1 MQTAALFEHV
11 SQVLR
16 EAVEATG
23 LPASFRALLLDALSR
38 EGKALAAAA
47 GREPR
52 WPALVLA
59 SCEAAGGDPAAAVYV
74 AAAVDAFIAALDILD
89 EVEDGDASALIAAA
103 GMPRA
108 LNASTALLGLAHRL
122 LGDLGRAG
130 VPAGRLPRFHA
141 TLAEAG
147 LAATGGQHLDLTAE
161 GRAET
166 TPEDAVEIAR
176 RKAGALVAG
185 AFRLGALLG
194 AEDEALLA
202 LYADLGRHYG
212 TAAQLANDLHD
223 VANPGRKTDLEREK
237 GTLPLVFDRR
247 GAPAEA
253 TADDAP
259 PAERLRL
266 SGALHFT
273 WVVIELERQACARL
287 LAELRGRGQATAWLE
302 RLLA

>member
-1 MQTAALFEHV
+1 MQTTAIFE
-11 SQVLR
+11 QVGRVVR
-16 EAVEATG
+16 EAVGATG
-23 LPASFRALLLDALSR
+23 LPASLQSLLLDALSR
-38 EGKALAAAA
+38 EGKALAPAA

-59 SCEAAGGDPAAAVYV
+59 SAEAAGGDPAAAVVV

-89 EVEDGDASALIAAA
+89 EIEDGDASALIAAA

-108 LNASTALLGLAHRL
+108 LNASTALLCLAQRL

-130 VPAGRLPRFHA
+130 VPAARVPAFLA
-141 TLAEAG
+141 ALAEAG

-166 TPEDAVEIAR
+166 TPEEAVEIAR
-176 RKAGALVAG
+176 RKAGTLVAG

-194 AEDEALLA
+194 TADEALLGR
-202 LYADLGRHYG
+202 YADLGRHYG
-212 TAAQLANDLHD
+212 AAAQLANDLHD
-223 VANPGRKTDLEREK
+223 VANPERKTDLARGK
-237 GTLPLVFDRR
+237 GTLPLVYDRR
-247 GAPAEA
+247 GATGAA
-253 TADDAP
+253 GDDAP
-259 PAERLRL
+259 PAERLRR

-273 WVVIELERQACARL
+273 WVVIELERQACTRIL
-287 LAELRGRGQATAWLE
+287 GELRERGQATAWLE